1 MIKEY
6 LSGRLPSHF
15 SVNQIVRAYIIS
27 ESFVWSAWNLVIPI
41 LAIFVVDNIKGGSV
55 QTAATA
61 YSIYLITRVVFELI
75 CGKILV
81 RTSDRKK
88 YTIALVGII
97 LLGFSYLFF
106 SISQSISTLLIGYMI
121 AGMGLGL
128 SAPAKN
134 ALFSIHIE
142 KNKEASNWSIA
153 DAVTFGCMALA
164 ATLGGFFQSVYGF
177 HILFAIAAFINFL
190 GAIPFILFIYK
201 KDWL

>member
-1 MIKEY
+1 MLKDY
-6 LSGRLPSHF
+6 LLGRLPSHF

-41 LAIFVVDNIKGGSV
+41 LAIFVVDNIKGGSI
-55 QTAATA
+55 QTAASA
-61 YSIYLITRVVFELI
+61 YSIYLLTRVVFELI

-81 RTSDRKK
+81 KTNDSKK
-88 YTIALVGII
+88 YTIALMGIVI
-97 LLGFSYLFF
+97 LGFSYLFF
-106 SISQSISTLLIGYMI
+106 SISQSVSTLLIGYMV
-121 AGMGLGL
+121 AGLGLGL

-142 KNKEASNWSIA
+142 KNKEATDWSIA

-164 ATLGGFFQSVYGF
+164 SALGGFFVSVYGF
-177 HILFAIAAFINFL
+177 QVLFAIAAAVNFL